1 MSTNDL
7 NGKVT
12 LITGA
17 SSGIGEAAAVAL
29 AEAGSNLALGAR
41 REDELERVAALARE
55 KGAKVVYAKT
65 DVTDLAQVK
74 ALVDLATKELGSV
87 DAVFNNAGVEGTL
100 APIDQDTDENYDF
113 VMGVNVKGM
122 WNVLRASIP
131 ALKARGG
138 GSIINNS
145 SVAGRRGFGS
155 FSTYVASK
163 HAVEGY
169 SKSAA
174 AELAEHKIRVNTVA
188 PGPIA
193 TRMLDDITG
202 GDHSMFTSQVPLQ
215 RAGTAKEVAD
225 AVVFL
230 ASDASSYV
238 SGQTLGV
245 DGAMTA

>member
-238 SGQTLGV
+238 SGQTLGG